1 MWTTA
6 LQAPLSVGF
15 PKEEYWRGLPFPP
28 PGDLPDP
35 GIEPVSLPVCCLGRW
50 VFSTS
55 ATWEARSGKRKQ
67 VTNRTPRGWKVKNGL
82 NLGYLQ
88 SIPNT
93 LSSQNERYIR
103 SRHFPAQH
111 PKGNSSYSRRKST
124 FLPRPSDLWARVAA
138 IPPLPLLP
146 FLPFWVFH
154 SGLVG
159 LSAVSQPNRE
169 PRV

>member
-1 MWTTA
+1 M
-6 LQAPLSVGF
+6 PLPACCIGPV
-15 PKEEYWRGLPFPP
+15 PLPVCCI
-28 PGDLPDP
+28 G
-35 GIEPVSLPVCCLGRW
+35 PVSLPVCCIGPVPLPVCCIGRW
-50 VFSTS
+50 VFTTS
-55 ATWEARSGKRKQ
+55 ATWEAHSGKRKQ
-67 VTNRTPRGWKVKNGL
+67 VTKRTPRGWKVKNGL

-124 FLPRPSDLWARVAA
+124 FLPRPSDLWARLAA

-146 FLPFWVFH
+146 FLPFWVFC

-159 LSAVSQPNRE
+159 LSAVSQPHRE
-169 PRV
+169 PRI